1 MGKPVNNPIRQNQA
15 CGRFKKYFLRMYVYL
30 LSFKT
35 TNLSS
40 YELKSKTSFECL
52 EFFKDVLI
60 QACFYAIKQYVNDTW
75 PTFEL

>member
-1 MGKPVNNPIRQNQA
+1 MGKPVNNPITQNQA

-40 YELKSKTSFECL
+40 YELKSKTNFECL
-52 EFFKDVLI
+52 
-60 QACFYAIKQYVNDTW
+60 
-75 PTFEL
+75 